1 MTLAM
6 INTCV
11 ELSAVSIHS
20 VLMAASNAPTMT
32 TGFLPTRSETHP
44 DRYTAMASAP
54 AITMIMRPNASAGLS
69 SRLSP
74 GERKAHRSGTTL
86 ST

>member
-69 SRLSP
+69 SPTESRRKKSP
-74 GERKAHRSGTTL
+74 
-86 ST
+86 